1 MYTKRKV
8 MNLNYM
14 MKVKIKISAICLLLL
29 TSCNYL
35 KKKKAIQKMEKEYTE
50 YQDLHKHQGTENY
63 NVITLFNENSI
74 IKEKLVEQK
83 QQFLSIIGRDE
94 KLDKPYRKKIDFLGN
109 IIGEYLIYRT
119 LKDGT
124 MWTSDYYNNWLINGN
139 DEEQNYIDPL
149 TYSEKRDLKSWL
161 IKFDELYNK
170 ASYVYESSWSY
181 YMKVEN
187 NWYKFSYDKKLFTPE
202 TFDTKVYEKYPSKIT
217 PEEVRMVKIPEVFD
231 NLLENKTLQL
241 AEYVEMDKQKSSG
254 LNPISFSSGYY
265 MFELHL
271 PQGDILKF
279 RRYGA
284 MGFNA
289 DMNIYQIPKELGG
302 SDEVFFIEQLPR
314 QTYPDKSFAGFY
326 AIRPKNYKELPEY
339 KSYSEKEKKN

>member
-1 MYTKRKV
+1 
-8 MNLNYM
+8 
-14 MKVKIKISAICLLLL
+14 
-29 TSCNYL
+29 
-35 KKKKAIQKMEKEYTE
+35 MEKEYTE

-63 NVITLFNENSI
+63 DVITLFNENSI
-74 IKEKLVEQK
+74 IKEKLVERK
-83 QQFLSIIGRDE
+83 QQFLSIINRDQ
-94 KLDKPYRKKIDFLGN
+94 KLKKSNRMKIGFFGN
-109 IIGEYLIYRT
+109 LKGEGYTGET

-124 MWTSDYYNNWLINGN
+124 MWSISEYNNWLLNGDN
-139 DEEQNYIDPL
+139 KRFKYIDPFSDREIENP
-149 TYSEKRDLKSWL
+149 YEFENKEKDFKKWL
-161 IKFDELYNK
+161 VKFKEYYNK
-170 ASYVYESSWSY
+170 ANYVYIWMSY
-181 YMKVEN
+181 YYFKVEGK
-187 NWYKFSYDKKLFTPE
+187 WYMMKDDL
-202 TFDTKVYEKYPSKIT
+202 EKSPIDFREQYPSKIA

-279 RRYGA
+279 RRYSA

-339 KSYSEKEKKN
+339 KAYLEKEKK

>member
-1 MYTKRKV
+1 
-8 MNLNYM
+8 MNLSYM

-29 TSCNYL
+29 TSSSCNYL

-63 NVITLFNENSI
+63 DVITLFNEHSVI
-74 IKEKLVEQK
+74 EEKLAEQK
-83 QQFLSIIGRDE
+83 QLFLSVIGKE
-94 KLDKPYRKKIDFLGN
+94 KEKSKRIKVDFFGNLLG
-109 IIGEYLIYRT
+109 IGLSSETLI
-119 LKDGT
+119 DGT
-124 MWTSDYYNNWLINGN
+124 MSGYKTYGNWLINN
-139 DEEQNYIDPL
+139 DTTLNKYIDPFL
-149 TYSEKRDLKSWL
+149 NKEIKDPLDYNFKNVEKREWL
-161 IKFDELYNK
+161 QKFKELYLD
-170 ASYVYESSWSY
+170 ASYVHID
-181 YMKVEN
+181 
-187 NWYKFSYDKKLFTPE
+187 SYDYYFKIKERWYLIQTYKKAKELNI
-202 TFDTKVYEKYPSKIT
+202 DIKKQYPSKIN
-217 PEEVRMVKIPEVFD
+217 PEEIRMVKIPEVFD

>member
-1 MYTKRKV
+1 
-8 MNLNYM
+8 MNLSYM

-35 KKKKAIQKMEKEYTE
+35 KKKKAIQKMEKEYIE
-50 YQDLHKHQGTENY
+50 YQDLHQHKGSENY
-63 NVITLFNENSI
+63 EVLKILEYNTIVYEMFFEKKQYLVSLIGKN
-74 IKEKLVEQK
+74 EKLQNFK
-83 QQFLSIIGRDE
+83 YKRL
-94 KLDKPYRKKIDFLGN
+94 KLDIFGN
-109 IIGEYLIYRT
+109 ILDEGLLYET
-119 LKDGT
+119 LTDGT
-124 MWTSDYYNNWLINGN
+124 MWHMDNYNNWLINGN

-149 TYSEKRDLKSWL
+149 TYNEKRDLKSWL

-187 NWYKFSYDKKLFTPE
+187 NWYKFLYDKKLFTPE
-202 TFDTKVYEKYPSKIT
+202 TFDSKVYEKYPSKIA

-289 DMNIYQIPKELGG
+289 DMNIYQIPKEIGG